1 MPYVRVTMLHLD
13 PAKSR
18 QIMRYTEEQLI
29 PRLRR
34 LPGFRRFTSA
44 GDLVAGYAIT
54 IAEWDTLEQAQTQL
68 RAVGIGAEIADFG
81 LEIDAIYVYPV
92 TAQA

>member
-13 PAKSR
+13 PTKAR
-18 QIMRYTEEQLI
+18 QIMRFTEEQLI

-34 LPGFRRFTSA
+34 LPGFRRYTSA
-44 GDLVAGYAIT
+44 GDLVAGHAIT

-68 RAVGIGAEIADFG
+68 AAVGLGTEIDDFG
-81 LEIDAIYVYPV
+81 LEIDAIYVYQV